1 MCSIYYF
8 FCNIVSNISFQLV
21 QICFYSIWMKNNKY
35 LLVIVFSVLFCLQ
48 DVFGQDPTFTQF
60 YANPLYL
67 NPAFAGTARCARFN
81 ANYRNQWPNLS
92 ANYVTY
98 SASYDEFFEGIS
110 GGIGVLMTHDQQGS
124 GTINTS
130 MLGLMYSY
138 HLKISRK
145 SSLIFGVRAAWYQK
159 FLDWDKLTFG
169 DMIDPRR
176 GFIYAT
182 GDVPRGPSRGFFDA
196 SAGALFFNQYFFA
209 GVAVHH
215 LNMPDESIIKG
226 VKSRLPM
233 RYTAH
238 AGAEIKLGAASKY
251 ANPVSIMPNVIF
263 QYQQGF
269 MEINVGTYIKY
280 NIFTAGAWFRNKDA
294 FILTMGLNT
303 GGFRLGYSYDVT
315 VSKLNNNNSG
325 GSHEV
330 SLGYTIPCKKK
341 SRQWRTISC
350 PSF

>member
-1 MCSIYYF
+1 
-8 FCNIVSNISFQLV
+8 
-21 QICFYSIWMKNNKY
+21 MKKNSY
-35 LLVIVFSVLFCLQ
+35 LLIIVLSVLFSVQ
-48 DVFGQDPTFTQF
+48 EVFGQDPTFTQF
-60 YANPLYL
+60 YANPIYL

-98 SASYDEFFEGIS
+98 SLSYDQFFEKIS
-110 GGIGVLMTHDQQGS
+110 GGIGVLATHDQQGS
-124 GTINTS
+124 GTINTT

-138 HLKISRK
+138 HLKLTRK
-145 SSLIFGVRAAWYQK
+145 SSLIFGARAAWYQK
-159 FLDWDKLTFG
+159 FLDWDKLKFG
-169 DMIDPRR
+169 DMIDQRR

-196 SAGALFFNQYFFA
+196 SAGVLFFNQYFFG
-209 GVAVHH
+209 GVSVHH
-215 LNMPDESIIKG
+215 LNMPDESIIRG
-226 VKSRLPM
+226 VKSKLPM

-238 AGAEIKLGAASKY
+238 AGAEIKLGQKSQAT
-251 ANPVSIMPNVIF
+251 NPVSIMPNVIF

-269 MEINVGTYIKY
+269 MEINIGTYIKY

-294 FILTMGLNT
+294 FILTFGLNT
-303 GGFRLGYSYDVT
+303 GGFRVGYSYDVT

-341 SRQWRTISC
+341 ARQWRTISC